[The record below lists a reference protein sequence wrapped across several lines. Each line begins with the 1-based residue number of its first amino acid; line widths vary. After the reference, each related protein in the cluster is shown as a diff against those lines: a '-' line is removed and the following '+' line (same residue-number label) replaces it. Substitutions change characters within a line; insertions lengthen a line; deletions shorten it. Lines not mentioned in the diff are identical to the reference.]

1 MGENQFVDASYFLV
15 LLYFCIMK
23 VETMMSYK
31 YFKILV
37 CFSWMVMLFSACADH
52 SRNNEDDFLNVKE
65 IFLKASDSYR
75 KGDYLEAEARYKKC
89 IALCLKEEN
98 KENDSILA
106 LLPRSM
112 GQLMNTYQGAGKPE
126 ECIHYFKRL
135 RNDSRKDE
143 TLKLF
148 QRDIQVLL
156 AYSLSRTEKT
166 QEAARAMDSV
176 WAMPLYQPTPE
187 KKFRDYAYASAV
199 YFCIPEAQAKVLE
212 YGTKALQEAKLAE
225 KKSGVQWL
233 TALLGSLYQRTGDIV
248 SAIKMYEDGYYI
260 SEQAK
265 DTLAMVDMTKSVA
278 DFLLYWN
285 MADEADYY
293 ATTSVS
299 LLKKLHHPNPQ
310 VAAMAYIT
318 KATVEKERGSNQKAF
333 YYLGLAKE
341 QCKDLPYNSGN
352 SDVDVVMGTI
362 LVQRKNDVKQ
372 YNRGMRM
379 LAKASRDATYGIRS
393 TAFFEMAK
401 CYIDR
406 GDNIRGEMAL
416 DSMYQLLNTSPRP
429 IVRDEAY
436 GYALSYYLKTQ
447 NKDKVMQYANAINQ
461 LKIKDHNKEALKK
474 VTRTLVK
481 LETAKKSEQLR
492 ENAIA
497 AKQSVL
503 KYRLGVSLLMFLL
516 VCVVVF
522 FVHRWLAYRRKHSM
536 IREQL
541 DSTTKD
547 LEQTVKDNKKI
558 MKQLRTMEKVDEKKV
573 KDGVSLSEI
582 LMEKGDA
589 HFRELFGRA
598 YPYFIPMVQ
607 KQVLEPLTSK
617 ETLLCMLI
625 ALKKDNREIADMFHI
640 TRKSVNMA
648 KYRLRKKFDLV
659 DKKTL
664 EDILLEIM
672 QTAKEKA

>member
-1 MGENQFVDASYFLV
+1 M
-15 LLYFCIMK
+15 LL
-23 VETMMSYK
+23 
-31 YFKILV
+31 
-37 CFSWMVMLFSACADH
+37 SACTH
-52 SRNNEDDFLNVKE
+52 YSKHEEDDFLDVKE
-65 IFLKASDSYR
+65 TFSKASDCYR
-75 KGDYLEAEARYKKC
+75 EGNFQEAEVRYKKC

-106 LLPRSM
+106 WLPRTM

-126 ECIHYFKRL
+126 ECIRYFERL

-156 AYSLSRTEKT
+156 AYSLSRTEKIK
-166 QEAARAMDSV
+166 EATKTMDSV
-176 WAMPLYQPTPE
+176 WAMPLFQPTPE

-199 YFCIPEAQAKVLE
+199 YFCIPNAQSKVLK
-212 YGTKALQEAKLAE
+212 YGTMALQEAKLSE

-233 TALLGSLYQRTGDIV
+233 VALLGSLYQRTGDIV
-248 SAIKMYEDGYYI
+248 SAIKMYEDGFYI
-260 SEQAK
+260 SAQAK

-299 LLKKLHHPNPQ
+299 LLKELRHPNPQ
-310 VAAMAYIT
+310 VAATAYIT
-318 KATVEKERGSNQKAF
+318 KAAVEKERGNNKKAF

-341 QCKDLPYNSGN
+341 MCKDLPYNSGN
-352 SDVDVVMGTI
+352 SDIDVIMGTI
-362 LVQRKNDVKQ
+362 LVQQKNDANQ
-372 YNRGMRM
+372 YNKGMKL
-379 LAKASRDATYGIRS
+379 LARASKNATYGIRS

-401 CYIDR
+401 CYLSK
-406 GDNIRGEMAL
+406 GDNIHGEMAL
-416 DSMYQLLNTSPRP
+416 DSMYQLLNTSSHP
-429 IVRDEAY
+429 IARDEAY
-436 GYALSYYLKTQ
+436 GYALSYYLKTH
-447 NKDKVMQYANAINQ
+447 NKDKVMQYANAINE
-461 LKIKDHNKEALKK
+461 LKAKDHNKEALKN

-481 LETAKKSEQLR
+481 LETVKKNEQLK
-492 ENAIA
+492 ENALA
-497 AKQSVL
+497 TKRRVFR
-503 KYRLGVSLLMFLL
+503 YRLGVALLVFLL
-516 VCVVVF
+516 VGFAIF
-522 FVHRWLAYRRKHSM
+522 FVHRWMAYRRKHSM
-536 IREQL
+536 MREQL
-541 DSTTKD
+541 DTATKD

-573 KDGVSLSEI
+573 KDGVALPEI

-598 YPYFIPMVQ
+598 YPYFMPMVQ
-607 KQVLEPLTSK
+607 KQTLEPLTSK
-617 ETLLCMLI
+617 EALLCMLI
-625 ALKKDNREIADMFHI
+625 ALKKDNQEIADMFHI

-648 KYRLRKKFDLV
+648 KYRLRKKFDLG

-664 EDILLEIM
+664 EEFLLEIM
-672 QTAKEKA
+672 QTAQEKA